1 MIVLIKTKFLFISVF
16 LGCAEGNVD
25 PSCLKCGIRGCMKC
39 PNLIL
44 VDERRC
50 IDDCPAGY
58 TEIWS
63 SAPDYMGRIC
73 YPVGL
78 SGSFLTA
85 LVGVT
90 LGAILCFIMLLVAA
104 SLIRRKH
111 RRRLIRNALIDD
123 NISHHEFLS
132 QLNELRPQSE
142 YFLQM
147 LNDTRRQ
154 IRKMH
159 LSGDA
164 QSASIY
170 NPVIRDLAKIL
181 ILLNRPVELL
191 HEPPHDWNRLY
202 SWAERALDCYKPQI
216 EQLIEFLQTSSTP
229 FDARLVSS
237 KHSTFKSHQ
246 STTSTNTSNNSQTQQ
261 LLGSLISLHE
271 LEEQLASENN
281 ITPPQSST
289 SNVFG
294 DAFDHVKDYLSSSP
308 NARNSTIWLEDEF
321 FRLGLRPQDEI
332 TTEL

>member
-1 MIVLIKTKFLFISVF
+1 M
-16 LGCAEGNVD
+16 GCAEANVD
-25 PSCLKCGIRGCMKC
+25 PACLKCGIRGCMKC

-44 VDERRC
+44 VDDRRC
-50 IDDCPAGY
+50 VDDCPTGY

-90 LGAILCFIMLLVAA
+90 LGAILCFTMLLVAA
-104 SLIRRKH
+104 SLIRKKH
-111 RRRLIRNALIDD
+111 RRRLIRNVLIDD
-123 NISHHEFLS
+123 KITRHDFLR
-132 QLNELRPQSE
+132 QLSELRPQSE

-154 IRKMH
+154 IRKLH
-159 LSGDA
+159 LSGDSEA
-164 QSASIY
+164 ASIY

-181 ILLNRPVELL
+181 ILLNKPVELL

-216 EQLIEFLQTSSTP
+216 EQLIEFLQTSTTP
-229 FDARLVSS
+229 YDARLVSS
-237 KHSTFKSHQ
+237 QHSTFKSQQ
-246 STTSTNTSNNSQTQQ
+246 SATSTNTSNNSQTQQ

-271 LEEQLASENN
+271 LEEQLAAEENK
-281 ITPPQSST
+281 ISPPQSAASQ
-289 SNVFG
+289 SNTFG

-308 NARNSTIWLEDEF
+308 GVRSSTIWLEDEF

-332 TTEL
+332 TTELLRKK

>member
-1 MIVLIKTKFLFISVF
+1 MNFSYVT
-16 LGCAEGNVD
+16 GCAEANVD
-25 PSCLKCGIRGCMKC
+25 PACLKCGIRGCMKC

-44 VDERRC
+44 VDDRTC
-50 IDDCPAGY
+50 VDDCPTGY

-90 LGAILCFIMLLVAA
+90 LGAILCFTMLLVAA
-104 SLIRRKH
+104 SMIRKKH
-111 RRRLIRNALIDD
+111 RRRIVRNALIDD
-123 NISHHEFLS
+123 TISRHEFLR
-132 QLNELRPQSE
+132 QLSELRPQSE

-154 IRKMH
+154 VRKLH
-159 LSGDA
+159 LSEDA

-191 HEPPHDWNRLY
+191 HEAPHDWNRLY

-216 EQLIEFLQTSSTP
+216 EQLIEFLQTSEAP
-229 FDARLVSS
+229 YDARLVSS
-237 KHSTFKSHQ
+237 QHSTFKSQQ
-246 STTSTNTSNNSQTQQ
+246 SATSTNTSNNSQTQQ

-271 LEEQLASENN
+271 LEEQLAAEAANERNAATKSAQS
-281 ITPPQSST
+281 PPT
-289 SNVFG
+289 NDAFG

-308 NARNSTIWLEDEF
+308 GVRTSTIWLEDEF

>member
-1 MIVLIKTKFLFISVF
+1 
-16 LGCAEGNVD
+16 
-25 PSCLKCGIRGCMKC
+25 MKC

-44 VDERRC
+44 VDDRRC
-50 IDDCPAGY
+50 VDDCPTGY
-58 TEIWS
+58 TELWS

-73 YPVGL
+73 YPIGI

-90 LGAILCFIMLLVAA
+90 IGAILCFLFLLIAA
-104 SLIRRKH
+104 SMIRRKH
-111 RRRLIRNALIDD
+111 RRRLVRNALIDD
-123 NISHHEFLS
+123 NISRHEFLR
-132 QLNELRPQSE
+132 QLDELRPQSE

-154 IRKMH
+154 IRKLH
-159 LSGDA
+159 LSGDG
-164 QSASIY
+164 QSATMY

-191 HEPPHDWNRLY
+191 TEPPHDWTRLC

-216 EQLIEFLQTSSTP
+216 EQLIEFLQAPPTQYDPRLASSQ
-229 FDARLVSS
+229 
-237 KHSTFKSHQ
+237 HSTFKSQQ
-246 STTSTNTSNNSQTQQ
+246 SAKSTNTSNNSQTQQ

-271 LEEQLASENN
+271 LDEELAGDSN
-281 ITPPQSST
+281 TPPESSS
-289 SNVFG
+289 SNAPFG
-294 DAFDHVKDYLSSSP
+294 DAFDHVKSYLSSSP
-308 NARNSTIWLEDEF
+308 GGVRTSTLWLEDEF